1 MSYEPSKS
9 PIMKLWNRFGNH
21 NLGRFLVSKI
31 VCLKAPYFSTIKP
44 VFIQIKPGLVRV
56 KFKNRRQ
63 IQNHIKSVHAI
74 AMCNAAELVGGVCLD
89 VSLDARFR
97 WIPIG
102 MEVKYLKM
110 AKSDLTA
117 ESNIEDFK
125 WDSPQDVKMP
135 VSIYNTAGE
144 KVFSAEITMKISERI
159 T

>member
-1 MSYEPSKS
+1 ME
-9 PIMKLWNRFGNH
+9 ITD
-21 NLGRFLVSKI
+21 LGRFLVSKI
-31 VCLKAPYFSTIKP
+31 VCLKNSFFNYQACFYPDKET
-44 VFIQIKPGLVRV
+44 GLVRV

-110 AKSDLTA
+110 AKKP
-117 ESNIEDFK
+117 SNC
-125 WDSPQDVKMP
+125 
-135 VSIYNTAGE
+135 
-144 KVFSAEITMKISERI
+144 
-159 T
+159 